1 MGDLATQAA
10 ELKSRHV
17 PGSPLVL
24 PNAWD
29 AATARLVHGLG
40 FPVVATSSYAV
51 AAAAGYPDDNSMP
64 PSVAFAGLAAI
75 AAATPAPVTADLE
88 AGYGLS
94 AVEFTEALFD
104 AGAVG
109 CNLEDGDH
117 HGGLKPVE
125 RQAEWLAELKAV
137 ARTPFVLN
145 ARIDCFILDAGAPQ
159 RDLAEA
165 IERGRAY
172 LAAGA
177 DCVYP
182 IGLRDPVQIK
192 EFTAAVGGPV
202 NVHYYFDGP
211 SVPELA
217 ALGVARI
224 SLGAGLFA
232 VAQRAIKDAVATLGD
247 HSSTVD

>member
-1 MGDLATQAA
+1 MRDLTAQAA
-10 ELKSRHV
+10 LLKSLHV
-17 PGSPLVL
+17 PGKPLVL
-24 PNAWD
+24 PNSWD
-29 AATARLVHGLG
+29 AATARLVEGLG

-64 PSVAFAGLAAI
+64 PAVAFAGVAAI
-75 AAATPAPVTADLE
+75 AAATTAPVTADLE

-94 AVEFTEALFD
+94 AAEFTSALLA

-117 HGGLKPVE
+117 RGGLRPLAEQV
-125 RQAEWLAELKAV
+125 EWLTAV
-137 ARTPFVLN
+137 KSVGRPFVLN
-145 ARIDCFILDAGAPQ
+145 ARIDCFIRDSVAPQ
-159 RDLAEA
+159 DKLAEG

-182 IGLRDPVQIK
+182 IGLRDPAQIK
-192 EFTAAVGGPV
+192 EFTSAVPGPV

-247 HSSTVD
+247 HASTVD

>member
-1 MGDLATQAA
+1 MGDLTAQAA
-10 ELKSRHV
+10 ELKSRHI
-17 PGSPLVL
+17 PGRPLVL

-29 AATARLVHGLG
+29 AATARLVHKLG
-40 FPVVATSSYAV
+40 FPVIATSSYAV

-64 PSVAFAGLAAI
+64 PEVAFAGLAAI

-94 AVEFTEALFD
+94 PAEFTTALHG

-117 HGGLKPVE
+117 QGGLRPLAE
-125 RQAEWLAELKAV
+125 QAAWLAEVKAST
-137 ARTPFVLN
+137 ARPLVLN

-159 RDLAEA
+159 RDMAEA
-165 IERGRAY
+165 IARGRAY

-232 VAQRAIKDAVATLGD
+232 VAQRAIKDAVTTLGD
-247 HSSTVD
+247 YSSTVD